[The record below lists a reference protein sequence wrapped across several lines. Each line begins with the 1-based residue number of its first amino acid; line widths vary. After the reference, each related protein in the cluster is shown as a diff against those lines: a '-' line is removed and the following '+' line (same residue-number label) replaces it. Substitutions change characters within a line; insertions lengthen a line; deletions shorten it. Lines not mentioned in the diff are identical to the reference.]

1 LFHDVHL
8 PTEALHLWAAGI
20 TLRLGLA
27 GLGLGL
33 GLTLIVGA
41 ISCGD

>member
-20 TLRLGLA
+20 ALRLGLA

-33 GLTLIVGA
+33 ALIVGA